1 MKRKVDDIIGIGRR
15 KTAVAAVR
23 LRKGKGKININGK
36 EINEYFVSELQ
47 RQAILMPFEKSGTAK
62 NFDMIVRVKGGGI
75 QAQGE
80 ACRLGL
86 TRALVK
92 QDEALRSSMKEAGFL
107 TRDPRKKERKKYGLA
122 GARKKY
128 QHSKR

>member
-1 MKRKVDDIIGIGRR
+1 MKRKLDDIIGIGRR

-23 LRKGKGKININGK
+23 LRKGKGKIDVNGK
-36 EINEYFVSELQ
+36 EFEQYFVSELQ
-47 RQAILMPFEKSGTAK
+47 RQAILMPFEKTGTANK
-62 NFDMIVRVKGGGI
+62 HDIIVRVKGGGI
-75 QAQGE
+75 NAQGE
-80 ACRLGL
+80 AFRLGI

-92 QDEALRSSMKEAGFL
+92 QDADLRAQMKEAGFL

>member
-1 MKRKVDDIIGIGRR
+1 MKRKLDDIVGVGRR

-23 LRKGKGKININGK
+23 LRKGKGNVDINGK
-36 EINEYFVSELQ
+36 EFEVYFVSELQ
-47 RQAILMPFEKSGTAK
+47 RQLIMAPFEKTGTAK
-62 NFDMIVRVKGGGI
+62 KHDLIIRVKGGGI
-75 QAQGE
+75 TAQGE

-86 TRALVK
+86 ARALVK
-92 QDEALRSSMKEAGFL
+92 QDEDLRSQMKESGFL